1 MNATADQKTILLAAS
16 ESSERQAAV
25 DTLVAVNCDVVTA
38 AGLSQTSARL
48 SSRTFDLVLLDL
60 DLPNHAGWRIAQ
72 YLSNAHNYLPVIE
85 ANRRPNERLQTSM
98 LGIDAVVTKPFGKI
112 QLVQAVRDL
121 LDLSEKAQL
130 GRMLVVIRA
139 LKRGDSYSEVI
150 PDALAVE
157 EVH

>member
-16 ESSERQAAV
+16 ESSEWKAAV
-25 DTLVAVNCDVVTA
+25 DPLVAANWDLVYA
-38 AGLSQTSARL
+38 AGFSQTSARL
-48 SSRTFDLVLLDL
+48 SGRIFDLVPLDL
-60 DLPNHAGWRIAQ
+60 DLPNDGGWEIAP
-72 YLSNAHNYLPVIE
+72 YLSDAHGRLLVI
-85 ANRRPNERLQTSM
+85 AVNSRPNERLQTPM

-130 GRMLVVIRA
+130 GRMVVVIRA

-150 PDALAVE
+150 PDVLAVE